1 MSSVEIITVMFLRK
15 VRIVLDA
22 QINKITRPGLWEKQL
37 RSANGVFFS
46 AGNRIGFNAW
56 RQHPGVVRHTYI

>member
-1 MSSVEIITVMFLRK
+1 MFLRK

-37 RSANGVFFS
+37 RSANGVLFS

-56 RQHPGVVRHTYI
+56 RQHT